1 MAALLNLVTPGLG
14 HLYAGRPRIAAVV
27 GVALLPLVTSI
38 SVAALLGIRQAPLN
52 VWCALLVGLGWL
64 TGMPLHAALMAR
76 RAEPAYELR
85 WYNRWWLYILTV
97 LVLGVGW
104 QSVIRLVLRSQVA
117 QAFRI
122 PNPANEPALLVGD
135 YLYTA
140 KWSAALVVK
149 TDDLVVFRSV
159 ETPSLLLV
167 KRVAGLP
174 GDTLWMVAGALYRNG
189 RQLNAT
195 SSSVRL
201 SDADDAALRAQMR
214 AWQVGRVIG
223 RDSAHYRPTSQ
234 QWGPVVVSRDS
245 FFALGDNRTESYDS
259 RHYGFVPL
267 ANVIGRPWVIYFS
280 IDPNDGVRGDRIGR
294 RVR

>member
-1 MAALLNLVTPGLG
+1 
-14 HLYAGRPRIAAVV
+14 
-27 GVALLPLVTSI
+27 
-38 SVAALLGIRQAPLN
+38 
-52 VWCALLVGLGWL
+52 
-64 TGMPLHAALMAR
+64 MAR